1 MLNRIHEGAK
11 IAPIE
16 KVKKIQKVKPKLKI
30 QKDKKEKAFQ
40 DVLKKIID
48 KNKT

>member
-11 IAPIE
+11 IPPIG
-16 KVKKIQKVKPKLKI
+16 KIKKIKKVKPKLKI
-30 QKDKKEKAFQ
+30 QKDKKDKAFQ
-40 DVLKKIID
+40 EVLQKIID

>member
-11 IAPIE
+11 IARIE